1 MDAFTISCLILIA
14 GAIFLMVEAFSP
26 GGFCVIPGVV
36 LLVLG
41 AIGLVWPD
49 ILMSIWSPVIALV
62 VAVPVTLIT
71 LKGYQMLA
79 KPEPP
84 TTVVGDSLVGRTG
97 IVTVAT
103 EFGNMKGKVK
113 IGADIWSATS
123 DEPIDEGAEVIVESS
138 EGVHVHVRKA

>member
-1 MDAFTISCLILIA
+1 MDPFMIACIILIA
-14 GAIFLMVEAFSP
+14 GAAFLIYEAFMP

-41 AIGLVWPD
+41 IVGLIWPD

-71 LKGYQMLA
+71 LKGYQYLA

-84 TTVVGDSLVGRTG
+84 TTTVADSLVGRSG
-97 IVTVAT
+97 NVIVAT
-103 EFGNMKGKVK
+103 EVGNMKGKVR
-113 IGADIWSATS
+113 IGGDTWSATS
-123 DEPIDEGAEVIVESS
+123 DEPIEEGTDVIVDSS
-138 EGVHVHVRKA
+138 EGVHVHVRRA